1 MKKNENGKY
10 INEWV
15 ENAKMVAEDGGVVN
29 WEERYYEC
37 PICGEIIAEEDY
49 APEELEDYICPVC
62 MDEDDDWYWDEDDE
76 DDEDEDDEDEDED
89 DEDEDDAPMTPE
101 QTLMELIR
109 MARSLPGCVGVG
121 IIGI

>member
-1 MKKNENGKY
+1 MKRNENGKY
-10 INEWV
+10 VNEWV

-62 MDEDDDWYWDEDDE
+62 EDDEFWNEEDDDDDE
-76 DDEDEDDEDEDED
+76 DRLPQ
-89 DEDEDDAPMTPE
+89 DAE
-101 QTLMELIR
+101 EILMELIR
-109 MARSLPGCVGVG
+109 MARSLPGCIGVG
-121 IIGI
+121 IVGI